1 MLRIFRGREAMYLAL
16 IGPTYPFRG
25 GVAHFTTLLARRLR
39 ERHTLAFYSYLRQ
52 YPRWLFPG
60 STASDPS
67 AEALREPCERIIDS
81 LNPLTYLDVS
91 RRIAAGRLDALIL
104 QWWTP
109 FWLPLHAV
117 VAASAHRAGV
127 PVVYLCHQLVEPDSS
142 PAEWQVARLGLHQG
156 DGFVLM
162 TGRESQA
169 VARAFPGRP
178 VRAAHLPVFD
188 EVAPQRTPRA
198 AARALLGVEPDEP
211 LLLFFGFVRRY
222 KGLPLLLEALAQL
235 PEPPRLIVAGDFW
248 EDERVYR
255 AQIARLGLAERVI
268 IHNRY
273 IPNESVEPYF
283 AAADAL
289 VLPYLSGSQSG
300 VAMLAVHHG
309 LPVIASDV
317 GGLGE
322 TVRDG
327 VSGLVV
333 PRGNAA
339 ALAQAIR
346 RFYDER
352 LAEQFQAAIA
362 EDAGRLSWAALI
374 DKLEDVIHELTGAA
388 GHAADPSLRRRTGL
402 Q

>member
-1 MLRIFRGREAMYLAL
+1 MKLAL

-25 GVAHFTTLLARRLR
+25 GLSHFTTLLARRLR
-39 ERHTLAFYSYLRQ
+39 ERHTVAFYSYTRQ
-52 YPRWLFPG
+52 YPRLLFPG
-60 STASDPS
+60 SVEDDPS

-81 LNPLTYLDVS
+81 LNPLTYLDAA
-91 RRIAAGRLDALIL
+91 RRIASARPDALVL

-117 VAASAHRAGV
+117 VAARARRAGV

-142 PAEWQVARLGLHQG
+142 PAEWQVARLGLRQG
-156 DGFVLM
+156 DGFVMM

-188 EVAPQRTPRA
+188 EVAPSRTPRDE
-198 AARALLGVEPDEP
+198 ARARLGVAADEP

-222 KGLPLLLEALAQL
+222 KGLPLLLDALARL
-235 PEPPRLIVAGDFW
+235 PAPPRLVVAGEFW
-248 EDERVYR
+248 EDEAEYR
-255 AQIARLGLAERVI
+255 AQIDRLGLAGRVI

-273 IPNESVEPYF
+273 IPNEAVEPYF

-300 VAMLAVHHG
+300 VAMLALHHG
-309 LPVIASDV
+309 LPVIATDV

-322 TVRDG
+322 TVRHDLT
-327 VSGLVV
+327 GLVT
-333 PRGNAA
+333 PRGDAA
-339 ALAQAIR
+339 ALAGAIR
-346 RFYDER
+346 RFFEER
-352 LAEQFQAAIA
+352 LAGRFREAIA
-362 EDAGRLSWAALI
+362 ADADRLSWGALI

-388 GHAADPSLRRRTGL
+388 GHAADPPLRHRPGL